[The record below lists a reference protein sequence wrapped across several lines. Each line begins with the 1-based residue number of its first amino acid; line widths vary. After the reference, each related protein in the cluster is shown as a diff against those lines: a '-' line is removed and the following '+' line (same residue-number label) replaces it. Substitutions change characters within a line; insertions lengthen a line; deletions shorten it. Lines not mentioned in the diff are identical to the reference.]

1 MQVTGSFHFR
11 QKGTARHPIL
21 GKRSAVVAM
30 DGFEMEI
37 VKGVISAVVMIGAVA
52 LVIALLA
59 AMFMIVFSIA
69 VGVDEKLQ
77 D

>member
-1 MQVTGSFHFR
+1 
-11 QKGTARHPIL
+11 
-21 GKRSAVVAM
+21 
-30 DGFEMEI
+30 MEI
-37 VKGVISAVVMIGAVA
+37 VKGVISAVVMVGAVA
-52 LVIALLA
+52 VVIALLA